1 MDKNIGPAILD
12 KATYIKQALS
22 EHLLTKDYQP
32 LNQEEAKQKIATIK
46 MTLTSLINN
55 NQNLLSHSE
64 RLYFQ

>member
-1 MDKNIGPAILD
+1 
-12 KATYIKQALS
+12 
-22 EHLLTKDYQP
+22 LLTKDYQP